1 MTEFENQTTDN
12 ARNPRALRKGL
23 ATGAT
28 VALLALGTAAAA
40 IASGGGVGTGG
51 GGNGGNDSD
60 NGSRTGDRFAQEW
73 DSFRQKDK
81 KWARKTSECESGG
94 DPNVHGSGGLY
105 HGAFQFHAD
114 TWRSSPM
121 SPGGK
126 HADNYSWKVQAVVAV
141 KLMKRD
147 GKGHWPVCG

>member
-1 MTEFENQTTDN
+1 MTEFENQTTEDV
-12 ARNPRALRKGL
+12 RNPRAIRKGL

-28 VALLALGTAAAA
+28 VALLALGLAAGAT
-40 IASGGGVGTGG
+40 ASGGGVGTGG
-51 GGNGGNDSD
+51 GGDGGSD
-60 NGSRTGDRFAQEW
+60 EGSRTGDRYAQEW
-73 DSFRQKDK
+73 NSFSRKDK

-94 DPNVHGSGGLY
+94 DPKVHGSGGLY

-126 HADNYSWKVQAVVAV
+126 HADNYSW
-141 KLMKRD
+141 
-147 GKGHWPVCG
+147 